1 MISERAEKLTDRELA
16 RRLNDAAKHDVKV
29 LVNVSP
35 RVIVE
40 TFCREDASNQEALR
54 EFFVHLNNVQIPGGV
69 PSAAL
74 VEWILEIKSALE
86 ETNVETKTGA
96 MRRRRFLRNLEKLE
110 SRFGHPVQK

>member
-1 MISERAEKLTDRELA
+1 MCLCLLFNAT
-16 RRLNDAAKHDVKV
+16 
-29 LVNVSP
+29 P

-40 TFCREDASNQEALR
+40 TFCREDAPNQEALR
-54 EFFVHLNNVQIPGGV
+54 EFFVHLRNVRIPDGV

-74 VEWILEIKSALE
+74 VKWILEIENALE

-96 MRRRRFLRNLEKLE
+96 MRRRWFLRNLEKLE